1 LDDSSFTLNTLERSE
16 ICQKRCFRPFC
27 LLVLGTGAFR
37 ARWSAWH
44 EHSAKYAGAEGIP
57 VEPGHRGGIALVPT
71 PPATWRPTMSTTW
84 CRVRDTWLRCA
95 HAFCYREHAM
105 RTR

>member
-44 EHSAKYAGAEGIP
+44 EHGAKYAGVGGLAVAAIIRPGTGGYPSSRDDDAGDVPIAQW
-57 VEPGHRGGIALVPT
+57 VEPL
-71 PPATWRPTMSTTW
+71 
-84 CRVRDTWLRCA
+84 
-95 HAFCYREHAM
+95 
-105 RTR
+105 